1 MAVKLRGALLG
12 AGNIALR
19 SHAPQWT
26 RDEMLSREV
35 EIVAVADLARTNLA
49 AAREWLP
56 DGRAYADAEELLERE
71 SLDFCDICTPPST
84 HRRLIEIAAARGI
97 HIVCEKPLAPTV
109 ADAGHI
115 ARAVRGAGV
124 VFRPCHQYHFSPQ
137 WQAVRQLLPRIGHI
151 RFVEYNVS
159 RVGANEGNSHWSP
172 AWRTN
177 PAIAGGGILV
187 DHGAHILY
195 QLRGVLGDPLTVHAV
210 AARLLDP
217 AYDVED
223 TALVALD
230 YGDHLAH
237 ISLTWAAR
245 RRAVTFRFV
254 GDRGEL
260 EGDDHMLQLHAARS
274 ERIEFSD
281 GISKN
286 SSHADWYAPLL
297 RAFSAQVRDGRRDD
311 DPLDEAVHVTRVI
324 ECAYESARSGR
335 ALPYAPAPEP
345 IPMPVRIVP
354 ESQRPPRITLAG
366 PAAEVALPPPIEIPT
381 AAAPTPAVEEPRRG
395 WPLHPS
401 VRAAGLVALVAIG
414 FAAFRRVHWGQF
426 WAAMENVDPKW
437 LALAAALN
445 LGVIALAATRWYT
458 LLRPISRRLRWR
470 DAFDAA
476 AVGFAVS
483 TLVPARGGDL
493 VRAGM
498 LSRRTGMSSAEVVGT
513 IGLDQLLNAAGFIV
527 GLALLP
533 LLGRIPNWMR
543 PGAVLA
549 IGLFGLAVAA
559 LLAWW
564 PHRQPIEPAAGPRP
578 ARVVG
583 GVLARVRQG
592 LRAVRSPRAIALAF
606 GASLTSWALE
616 LLVLAVGLHAA
627 GISLPLYGIVL
638 VLMAVNVMLAIPMTP
653 GNLGTLEVGAT
664 LGLLQFGVAR
674 ERALAFAICYHALQA
689 LPVAVLGF
697 AIAVGEGFG
706 RAPARDED
714 ATRRAAARSGS
725 DA

>member
-1 MAVKLRGALLG
+1 LALKLRGALLG

-26 RDEMLSREV
+26 RDEMLRREV

-56 DGRAYADAEELLERE
+56 DGRAYSNAEELLERE

-109 ADAGHI
+109 DDAGHI

-124 VFRPCHQYHFSPQ
+124 VFRPCHQYHYSPQ
-137 WQAVRQLLPRIGHI
+137 WQAVRELLPRIGHV
-151 RFVEYNVS
+151 RFAEYNVS

-172 AWRTN
+172 SWRTDRS
-177 PAIAGGGILV
+177 IAGGGILV
-187 DHGAHILY
+187 DHGAHIIY
-195 QLRGVLGDPLTVHAV
+195 QLRGVLGDPLTVHAM

-245 RRAVTFRFV
+245 RRAIQFRFV

-260 EGDDHMLQLHAARS
+260 EGDDHSIQVHAARS
-274 ERIEFSD
+274 ERIEF
-281 GISKN
+281 GEGMSKN
-286 SSHADWYAPLL
+286 SSHSDWYTPLL

-311 DPLDEAVHVTRVI
+311 DPLDEALHVTRVI
-324 ECAYESARSGR
+324 DTAYESARLGKV
-335 ALPYAPAPEP
+335 LPFSPIPEP
-345 IPMPVRIVP
+345 IPIPVRPTEAVRASNGAATVSVA
-354 ESQRPPRITLAG
+354 ESARRA
-366 PAAEVALPPPIEIPT
+366 PIEIG
-381 AAAPTPAVEEPRRG
+381 AATTRAATDEPEPKG
-395 WPLHPS
+395 WPLHPA
-401 VRAAGLVALVAIG
+401 VRAGGLVALVVIA
-414 FAAFRRVHWGQF
+414 FAAFRRVHWAEF
-426 WAAMENVDPKW
+426 WSALENVDLKW

-445 LGVIALAATRWYT
+445 LGVIALAATRWFT
-458 LLRPISRRLRWR
+458 LLRPISRRARWR

-483 TLVPARGGDL
+483 TLVPARGGDF

-498 LSRRTGMSSAEVVGT
+498 LSRRTGMSSAEIVGT
-513 IGLDQLLNAAGFIV
+513 IGLDQLLNAAGFMV
-527 GLALLP
+527 GLAFLP
-533 LLGRIPNWMR
+533 WLGGVPMWMR
-543 PGAVLA
+543 PGAALA
-549 IGLFGLAVAA
+549 LGLFGLAVAA
-559 LLAWW
+559 LFAWW
-564 PHRQPIEPAAGPRP
+564 PHRQPVGPAAGPRP
-578 ARVVG
+578 AIAVG
-583 GVLARVRQG
+583 GVLARIRQG
-592 LRAVRSPRAIALAF
+592 FRAVRSPRAIALAF
-606 GASLTSWALE
+606 AATIAAWALE
-616 LLVLAVGLHAA
+616 LAVLAVGLRAA
-627 GISLPLYGIVL
+627 GIALSLPQIVV

-664 LGLLQFGVAR
+664 LGLLEFGVPR
-674 ERALAFAICYHALQA
+674 EKALAFAICYHALQA

-697 AIAVGEGFG
+697 AIAVGEGLG
-706 RAPARDED
+706 RTAGRD
-714 ATRRAAARSGS
+714 A
-725 DA
+725 